1 MLTNKIPAVQLTNAK
16 DHIFDLYRQVHRLKF
31 GSAGNNAELAALS
44 SKINAYDQKIDSAQ
58 QAANNAVQTATES
71 LTESKKLT
79 NVIRYGADGLDT
91 DKVSDHFVSLIS
103 SAIGQLS
110 ILVTN
115 EDGLF
120 FIDENMNIGCS
131 INSDG
136 LHAINILEYL
146 TD

>member
-1 MLTNKIPAVQLTNAK
+1 MLTTTIPAVQLTNAK
-16 DHIFDLYRQVHRLKF
+16 DHIFDIYRQIHRLRF
-31 GSAGNNAELAALS
+31 STTTNAELATLS
-44 SKINAYDQKIDSAQ
+44 SKVNAYEQKIDSAQ

-79 NVIRYGADGLDT
+79 DAIRYDANGLDT

-110 ILVTN
+110 VLVTN

-120 FIDENMNIGCS
+120 FIDENMNVGCS

-136 LHAINILEYL
+136 LHAINILEYS